1 VRTRAQ
7 GLGNETQR
15 YARALVTSMTLP
27 SHGFH
32 TTRWSVVRAAG
43 AAPPTERRAALETL
57 CKSYRPPVLAFVRRR
72 CGDAAAEDLVQA
84 FFARLLEK
92 DDLRQADPER
102 GRFRAFLLA
111 ALQHFLANERERER
125 ARKRG
130 GGRAPAS
137 LDAQSNAG
145 LEPHTSETPEREF
158 ERAWARAV
166 LARAHER
173 LATEQH
179 EAGKDALFARLAPLL
194 GQDEERVPHAEIAA
208 ACGTSENASRV
219 ALHRLRKRL
228 GELVRDEV
236 RETVGPGEVEDEV
249 HVLRA
254 ALE

>member
-1 VRTRAQ
+1 M
-7 GLGNETQR
+7 
-15 YARALVTSMTLP
+15 S
-27 SHGFH
+27 FH

-43 AAPPTERRAALETL
+43 AAPPAERRAALETL
-57 CKSYRPPVLAFVRRR
+57 CASYRPPVLAFVRRR
-72 CGDAAAEDLVQA
+72 SADPEEAEDLTQA

-92 DDLRQADPER
+92 EDVRQADPAR

-111 ALQHFLANERERER
+111 ALQHFLANERERVR

-130 GGRAPAS
+130 EGRAPAS
-137 LDAQSNAG
+137 LDAGSSAG
-145 LEPHTSETPEREF
+145 LEPAGGEAPEREF

-166 LARAHER
+166 LTRALER
-173 LATEQH
+173 LAVEQR
-179 EAGKDALFARLAPLL
+179 EAGKEALFARLGPLL
-194 GQDEERVPHAEIAA
+194 GQDEERVPHAAIAE

-219 ALHRLRKRL
+219 ALHRLRRRL

-236 RETVGPGEVEDEV
+236 RETVGPGELEDEV

>member
-1 VRTRAQ
+1 
-7 GLGNETQR
+7 
-15 YARALVTSMTLP
+15 MT
-27 SHGFH
+27 FH

-43 AAPPTERRAALETL
+43 SAPPAERRAALETL
-57 CKSYRPPVLAFVRRR
+57 CASYRPPVLAFVRRR
-72 CGDAAAEDLVQA
+72 SADPEEAEDLTQA

-92 DDLRQADPER
+92 EALRQADPDR

-111 ALQHFLANERERER
+111 ALQHFLANERERVR

-137 LDAQSNAG
+137 LESASGAA
-145 LEPHTSETPEREF
+145 LEPAGGEPPEREF

-166 LARAHER
+166 LARALER
-173 LATEQH
+173 LAQEQR
-179 EAGKDALFARLAPLL
+179 EAGKEALFAHLAPLL
-194 GQDEERVPHAEIAA
+194 GNDEERVPHAAIAA

-219 ALHRLRKRL
+219 ALHRLRRRL

-236 RETVGPGEVEDEV
+236 RETVGPGELEDEV
-249 HVLRA
+249 HVLRV